1 MIIKRISRI
10 VLLIAAMLLLSIP
23 AAAATTVTPEE
34 IKHHLDK
41 TAAYL
46 LGQEKEQNRPLS
58 PWSYIALATSGRDLD
73 GTMVL
78 QSCAQQ
84 LELLQPDDEL
94 NNYSLLLLTLLAAGQ
109 DPHNFKGHNLVARL
123 QAAQLPDGKFADNID
138 HSGAGAYGQQ
148 VLLNAHV
155 WAVLALHAAGA
166 ECPDEAKARQWL
178 IDQQHPDGG
187 FNWNLLDA
195 GSDVDS
201 TGMTLTALGLLGE
214 RQDSPAV
221 QKAVNYLKQAQENNG
236 GFASWGAVNPESCSY
251 VIEGLTAVGI
261 DPLGTEWTK
270 PGGNMASAILSH
282 SLPDGSFEH
291 TKGGGSNPMATE
303 QSLIGLSDVYYVNTV
318 VERLQQKNQY
328 RRVVKFTLGATAYQ
342 VVENGQKQVMNADA
356 APFLENDRTY
366 VPVRYLALALGI
378 PESGISWLPDT
389 QTVELSHNGITV
401 TMAIGDNVIY
411 INNQPLTMDVVPL
424 IKPPGRTFLPARY
437 VAEAFGYQVSWQGQD
452 QTVTIAAK

>member
-1 MIIKRISRI
+1 MST
-10 VLLIAAMLLLSIP
+10 LLLLFIP
-23 AAAATTVTPEE
+23 AAAATTVTTGE
-34 IKHHLDK
+34 IKHNLDK

-46 LGQEKEQNRPLS
+46 LNQEKKQNSPLS
-58 PWSYIALATSGRDLD
+58 PWSYIALAASGQDLD

-78 QSCAQQ
+78 QSCEQQ
-84 LELLQPDDEL
+84 LELLKPDDEL
-94 NNYSLLLLTLLAAGQ
+94 NNYSLLILTLLAAGQ
-109 DPHNFKGHNLVARL
+109 DPHNYKGHNLVARL
-123 QAAQLPDGKFADNID
+123 QAAQLPDGKFADHID
-138 HSGAGAYGQQ
+138 LSGAGTYGQQ

-166 ECPDEAKARQWL
+166 ECPDAVKAKQWL
-178 IDQQHPDGG
+178 IHQQHPDGG
-187 FNWNLLDA
+187 FNWNLLDTS
-195 GSDVDS
+195 SDVDS
-201 TGMTLTALGLLGE
+201 TAMALTALGLLGE

-251 VIEGLTAVGI
+251 VIEGLTAAGI
-261 DPLGTEWTK
+261 APLGTEWTK
-270 PGGNMASAILSH
+270 AGGNIVSAILSY

-291 TKGGGSNPMATE
+291 TKGGGYNPMATE
-303 QSLIGLSDVYYVNTV
+303 QSLIGLSDIYYGNTFI
-318 VERLQQKNQY
+318 ERLQPKKLY
-328 RRVVKFTLGATAYQ
+328 RRVVKFTLGATSYQ
-342 VVENGQKQVMNADA
+342 VMEGGQTQVMYADA

-389 QTVELSHNGITV
+389 QTVVLAHNGTTV
-401 TMAIGDNVIY
+401 SMSIGDKVIY
-411 INNQPLTMDVVPL
+411 INNQPLTMDVAPL

-437 VAEAFGYQVSWQGQD
+437 VTEAFGYQVSWQGQE